1 MKRILMITVCMI
13 LLSACQ
19 SYKELDRMQIVAGL
33 YLDTTSES
41 ELRLTAETVSFE
53 GGKEQPRIYEAQG
66 KGVRECLTRMMMQCP
81 NELYLSHMEV
91 IAISEEFAKNH
102 LTQLIEHILRDN
114 SIRFA
119 TPIIVSK
126 DADASQLIS
135 TDEKKE
141 IMSYNLSN
149 LLENSENTGRS
160 VHREGYVTIRQL
172 LDVGNTSVLPVV
184 EKINDTLTASGCAV
198 VGDNKILFLD
208 EEETMFLNIL
218 SNDFTKGSLGIE
230 NDGRPFSVS
239 IKKCDT
245 SVTADTSQIGR
256 VQYKAVAKFT
266 METAKQE
273 LKTEEINA
281 INTHIRNGVYEL
293 YSKLTSNNL
302 DALGVMRR
310 LKAVHPEAF
319 RHLIGDKFSDSEL
332 IFETKMSIGEAIT

>member
-1 MKRILMITVCMI
+1 MKRILMLIICM
-13 LLSACQ
+13 LLLGGCQ
-19 SYKELDRMQIVAGL
+19 SYKELDRMQIVSGL

-53 GGKEQPRIYEAQG
+53 GGKEQPRIYDAQG
-66 KGVRECLTRMMMQCP
+66 QGIRECLTRMMTECP

-102 LTQLIEHILRDN
+102 LNELVEHILRDN

-119 TPIIVSK
+119 TPIVIVK
-126 DADASQLIS
+126 GETASDILP
-135 TDEKKE
+135 TDDKKE
-141 IMSYNLSN
+141 IISYNLSN

-160 VHREGYVTIRQL
+160 VRREGYVTIREL
-172 LDVGNTSVLPVV
+172 FDVGETTVLPVL
-184 EKINDTLTASGCAV
+184 EKKNETLTASGCAV
-198 VGDNKILFLD
+198 VGDGNVLFLS

-218 SNDFTKGSLGIE
+218 SNGFTKGSIGLEI
-230 NDGRPFSVS
+230 DGRPLSVI

-256 VQYKAVAKFT
+256 VQYKAKTKFT
-266 METAKQE
+266 METAKE
-273 LKTEEINA
+273 ALEDNEKNA
-281 INTHIRNGVYEL
+281 INTYIRNGVYEL
-293 YSKLTSNNL
+293 YSKLTSNDL

-319 RHLIGDKFSDSEL
+319 RNLTEDKFSDSEL
-332 IFETKMSIGEAIT
+332 IFETEMRIGEAIT